1 MLLNPA
7 LFFMFIIFSQ
17 TLHNKENLAGK
28 NKSAILRNLDEETFG
43 TATLTFDSEGSK
55 VLLNVNDIPKEKLSF
70 FLKSGDVLTPIDNA
84 LTEDSSIS
92 SDFEDS
98 EGILY
103 KKS

>member
-1 MLLNPA
+1 ML
-7 LFFMFIIFSQ
+7 IIFSQ

-43 TATLTFDSEGSK
+43 TATLSFDNKGSK
-55 VLLNVNDIPKEKLSF
+55 VLLNVKDIPKEKLSF